1 MKRGRKTARRVWTAL
16 LALLLLFQSGAFPQQ
31 AEAKKKELTLEPGY
45 YVRWKRGLPPQDGKW
60 YRTMIVATDYVDY
73 DTMIRGNTVYEVQK
87 KSMVDSRAT
96 TGQSYLNDGQ
106 DVLALVSDKN
116 VSDYTELS
124 KKEAYV
130 EYFDMIDLDREIFY
144 TQDFMNTPLLRY
156 ESTAGPRKNGINPY
170 YGNAPYY
177 SIRLSDWS
185 EGDGVP
191 QNQYLT
197 YDPSSLRDNDGD
209 PLYAFRVT
217 DKATPWFFSGNEHES
232 TVDRYK
238 YVIGNLQNDNNSGT
252 NIFIRILP
260 MAFPADA
267 GNWYGTSDRGY
278 FPLLIAFKSLWSAT
292 EEFYVYYGEKV
303 SINAIRAGQEITN
316 GEVVSFTGDNLFTLA
331 VGSTMTVKDGG
342 VLSVGSTFFND
353 GIIKVEKGG
362 TLIVREGG
370 SIMPWNTANAWGN
383 IVCDGGD
390 VIVFSGGRCVLNGSD
405 GLRVKNGTVYNYGA
419 ILTKNIDI
427 RGLANSFH
435 NYGAV
440 MAGWTV
446 QSDYAQKFRDEDLSI
461 ANGTLSSSYLKN
473 NKGGLY
479 AVGGEVVTGTG
490 FSYNQ

>member
-16 LALLLLFQSGAFPQQ
+16 LALLLLFQSGAFPQR
-31 AEAKKKELTLEPGY
+31 AEAKKKDLALEPGY
-45 YVRWKRGLPPQDGKW
+45 YVRWKRGLPPRDGKW
-60 YRTMIVATDYVDY
+60 YRAMIIGDVTSGDFTTAF
-73 DTMIRGNTVYEVQK
+73 MRGNTFVPKTQGGY
-87 KSMVDSRAT
+87 SS
-96 TGQSYLNDGQ
+96 SYIDGTVLGGDALLFAQDLND
-106 DVLALVSDKN
+106 VNIFSTSKNLVNITKFPD
-116 VSDYTELS
+116 
-124 KKEAYV
+124 
-130 EYFDMIDLDREIFY
+130 IDCDAEVFY
-144 TQDFMNTPLLRY
+144 TASFMNTPLLRY
-156 ESTAGPRKNGINPY
+156 DRTGGPRKNGVNPY

-177 SIRLSDWS
+177 SIKLSDWS
-185 EGDGVP
+185 EGDGKV
-191 QNQYLT
+191 QEQYLT
-197 YDPSSLRDNDGD
+197 YDPVNFKDTTGSDLLN
-209 PLYAFRVT
+209 FRVT
-217 DKATPWFFSGNEHES
+217 TRESSWYFCGNEHNNS
-232 TVDRYK
+232 ISKNTYA
-238 YVIGNLQNDNNSGT
+238 IGNLAKDDNSATNSYLEFEALYDHSGT
-252 NIFIRILP
+252 TTRTIIGASAGFTKWWFVRSFNI
-260 MAFPADA
+260 
-267 GNWYGTSDRGY
+267 
-278 FPLLIAFKSLWSAT
+278 
-292 EEFYVYYGEKV
+292 YYGEKV
-303 SINAIRAGQEITN
+303 SINAIRDNQEITD
-316 GEVVSFTGDNLFTLA
+316 GEVVSFTGDNLYTLA